1 MVLFSALE
9 SVGIVAYSLQL
20 FNSTELLL
28 YVSPFQIAMIIIII
42 IIIIVSIGVGLVY
55 NSCGFHRADRHNHLT
70 ESASSYRP
78 AQFRGIADSLH

>member
-42 IIIIVSIGVGLVY
+42 IIIVSIGVGLVY
-55 NSCGFHRADRHNHLT
+55 NPCGFRRADRHYHLT

>member
-42 IIIIVSIGVGLVY
+42 IIISIGVGLVY
-55 NSCGFHRADRHNHLT
+55 NPCGFHRADRHYHLT